1 MPKPMPRAN
10 DLAFA
15 VMACDSFFTS
25 AQTSTFAWWI
35 GYLMPDD
42 ATIFYNSDFRPGLHT
57 RDNFLPEWIPIKLIN
72 GTMTLD

>member
-1 MPKPMPRAN
+1 MPRAN

-15 VMACDSFFTS
+15 VMACDSLFLS

-42 ATIFYNSDFRPGLHT
+42 ATILYNSDFLPGLHT
-57 RDNFLPEWIPIKLIN
+57 REHFLPEWIPIKLS
-72 GTMTLD
+72 MAQ